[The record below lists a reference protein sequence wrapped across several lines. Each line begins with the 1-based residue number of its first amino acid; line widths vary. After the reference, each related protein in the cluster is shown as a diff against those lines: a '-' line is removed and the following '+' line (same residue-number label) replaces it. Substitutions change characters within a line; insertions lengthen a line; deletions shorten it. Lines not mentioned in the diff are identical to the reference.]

1 MERVLLAH
9 DPRDGYCSGDL
20 PDGCPRRPRHAAL
33 RCAAVAVRP
42 PSAVL
47 GVPGGGCSTS
57 ASGSSSAQ
65 EANYGFVKDAPG
77 QDSVPVADRQAA
89 PALPGPAVSGGQVD
103 LAALRGK
110 VVVINF
116 WASWCAPCVA
126 EAPTLA
132 EIAQRTAPQ
141 AAFLGVATRDSKANA
156 AAFARARSTP
166 YPSLYDEDGTA
177 AARFPV
183 PSSTLPSTLVLDRQ
197 GRVAVRF
204 TGEVTYKQLSDAV
217 NELIAERP

>member
-1 MERVLLAH
+1 VTSRTGV
-9 DPRDGYCSGDL
+9 
-20 PDGCPRRPRHAAL
+20 PRRQRAAVS
-33 RCAAVAVRP
+33 RGFAAVAVA
-42 PSAVL
+42 AVL
-47 GVPGGGCSTS
+47 GLLGALVVGCSTS
-57 ASGSSSAQ
+57 ASGSGTAQ
-65 EANYGFVKDAPG
+65 ANYGFVKDAPG
-77 QDSVPVADRQAA
+77 QDVVPVGDRQAA
-89 PALPGPAVSGGQVD
+89 PPLAGPAVSGGEVD
-103 LAALRGK
+103 LAAMRGK

-132 EIAQRTAPQ
+132 EIAKRTAPQ
-141 AAFLGVATRDSKANA
+141 AAFLGVATRDSKENA

-183 PSSTLPSTLVLDRQ
+183 ALSTLPSTLVLDRR

>member
-1 MERVLLAH
+1 MTSRTGV
-9 DPRDGYCSGDL
+9 
-20 PDGCPRRPRHAAL
+20 PRRLRAAA
-33 RCAAVAVRP
+33 RRGFAAVAVTA
-42 PSAVL
+42 AVGGL
-47 GVPGGGCSTS
+47 GALAGGCSTS
-57 ASGSSSAQ
+57 ASGSGTTQ
-65 EANYGFVKDAPG
+65 ANYGFVKDAPG
-77 QDSVPVADRQAA
+77 QDYVPADNRQAA
-89 PALPGPAVSGGQVD
+89 PPLTGPAVSGGPIN
-103 LAALRGK
+103 LATLRGK

-132 EIAQRTAPQ
+132 EIAKRTAPQ
-141 AAFLGVATRDSKANA
+141 AAFLGVATRDSKENA

-183 PSSTLPSTLVLDRQ
+183 ALSTLPSTLVLDRQ

-204 TGEVTYKQLSDAV
+204 TGEVSYKQLSDAV